1 MAPQWFACRLD
12 NLGRYILVR
21 YSAKELAIEA
31 DKTPKRRLAKP
42 QRLVEH
48 LIKDGLKVAGRRI
61 DDLKDFGGRGL
72 LLQGLARLGQQPRIL
87 DRDDRLVGKGAHQLD
102 LPLGERLDPVPAKD
116 DQADRLTVAQ

>member
-61 DDLKDFGGRGL
+61 DDLQYLGRSSL
-72 LLQGLARLGQQPRIL
+72 LLSRISEFAPQRITFGRALVELLLEIGDDLLGI
-87 DRDDRLVGKGAHQLD
+87 G
-102 LPLGERLDPVPAKD
+102 
-116 DQADRLTVAQ
+116 